1 MNWYANWFNSHYY
14 HILYNNRDEK
24 EAEFFIDNLIKRLN
38 LVTPSKLIDIACG
51 KGRHATYFNT
61 KGFDVTG
68 VDLSQNSIEHAIR
81 HSIKKKNLSFKVHDM
96 RELYKANHFD
106 VATNLFTSFGYF
118 EDETDEQKAINSIS
132 QSLKANGLLII
143 DFMNV
148 NKVVDNLVVKE
159 QKIIQSITFNIKRKV
174 EDHYIIKDIEILD
187 SNKKYEFQE
196 KVKALNLDSFTT
208 FVNEAGL
215 KIIDI
220 FGNYSLDRFDT
231 KKSNRLILICKK

>member
-81 HSIKKKNLSFKVHDM
+81 QSIKKKNLSFKVHDM

-196 KVKALNLDSFTT
+196 KVKALNLDRFTT

-231 KKSNRLILICKK
+231 KKSNRLILVCKK